1 MVLIIISFGF
11 VKYFVPKLSIFLVFR
26 RAGRRK
32 SRRTSSVRT
41 KRGSPSAAGLREPW
55 ASSSPP
61 RGGGGELPT
70 SRAMSKCSVFSRGRM
85 RFDLCIP
92 PLISVF
98 RPVFRDSGTC
108 GRRGSLC
115 FPHSVANC
123 DIRVETNAVRG
134 ITKPED
140 AKNKVSP

>member
-1 MVLIIISFGF
+1 MCRMLFADGGRSA
-11 VKYFVPKLSIFLVFR
+11 
-26 RAGRRK
+26 RASGEQQ
-32 SRRTSSVRT
+32 
-41 KRGSPSAAGLREPW
+41 SAAW
-55 ASSSPP
+55 
-61 RGGGGELPT
+61 GGGELPT
-70 SRAMSKCSVFSRGRM
+70 SRAMSKCRVFSRGRM

-115 FPHSVANC
+115 FSHLDANC

-134 ITKPED
+134 ITKPEG
-140 AKNKVSP
+140 AKTKYRYEWFFYGTRREG